1 MNQPLTHTVL
11 SAENEIFTGRGGVSR
26 ENRCRGF
33 IPAFYDTHSCQAI
46 VSRFAN
52 GAPAPLHV
60 LEGLPEEWVVA
71 RDKSGRVAAVKDFV
85 IAGFIQHGRF
95 YTREQAA
102 QAVSHYWVTRAQ
114 ESEEREGNGVSDNE
128 SRF

>member
-1 MNQPLTHTVL
+1 MNQPLTYTVL
-11 SAENEIFTGRGGVSR
+11 SMESELFTGRGGVSQ
-26 ENRCRGF
+26 ENRSRGF
-33 IPAFYDTHSCQAI
+33 IPAFYDTHSCQAV

-85 IAGFIQHGRF
+85 IAGFIHQGRF

-102 QAVSHYWVTRAQ
+102 QAVRQ
-114 ESEEREGNGVSDNE
+114 KDG
-128 SRF
+128 